1 MWEIILTIFMVTV
14 CIAYQ
19 KENRKYVPQ
28 DIEAINPVRISDFF
42 RQIEL
47 GTDPKELLQYFEK
60 EVCY

>member
-1 MWEIILTIFMVTV
+1 MVIV